1 MSLLEIN
8 SVEYKYPQSSKKAL
22 DNVSLCVER
31 GEYIAVLG
39 SNGSGKSTMA
49 RLMAGFFNQSSL
61 PISQSSQ
68 RQRQVFRRKST
79 A

>member
-39 SNGSGKSTMA
+39 SNGSGKSTLA
-49 RLMAGFFNQSSL
+49 RLMAGFF
-61 PISQSSQ
+61 
-68 RQRQVFRRKST
+68 
-79 A
+79 